1 MTRAIVAAV
10 AVAAVAAGGYAWV
23 SAGQAAGP
31 AIEIRQPVR
40 FVGRTAVFEATV
52 DSPDGQ
58 LTALDAFIEQDGAHR
73 LFGLGDAGDTETR
86 QETATR
92 LRLIRRFDRES
103 HPELRAGPATV
114 VVRATRPVLFGLR
127 ESSSET
133 AVEGRGAAGPAAPD
147 PALPL
152 PLRQPRGRRVHRL
165 PGGAGRRGV
174 RRWRWAT
181 ASTRA
186 TTPPASWTPRPHRAP
201 RTRRRPRAPGSTR
214 APACGWPCSP
224 SRTTRTSGLR
234 CGCTPG
240 DPAGNESRAPF
251 DHRVFDREF
260 RRSRIQVG
268 ERFLRRVVP
277 RIAANA
283 PELADEKV
291 DEASDLA
298 DLLDLYLFINGE
310 LRRRNNST
318 IAALAAETG
327 PRRLWEGPFRQL
339 ANSQVESGFADHRT
353 YFHAGN
359 EIDQQ
364 VHLGFDLASTANAP
378 IRAANAG
385 RVIFA
390 DYLGIFGNC
399 VVVDHGMGLQSL
411 YAHLSAIDAAIG
423 DEVARGDTLGLSG
436 QTGLAGGD
444 HLHFTMLL
452 QGQPVTPVEWWDEH
466 WIEDRILRKLREA
479 SITGPGNR

>member
-1 MTRAIVAAV
+1 MTRAILAAV
-10 AVAAVAAGGYAWV
+10 AVAALAAGGYAWFA
-23 SAGQAAGP
+23 AGQAAGP
-31 AIEIRQPVR
+31 AIEIRQPER

-52 DSPDGQ
+52 DSPDGR
-58 LTALDAFIEQDGAHR
+58 LTALDAFIEQDGSHQ
-73 LFGLGDAGDTETR
+73 LFALEDAGDTETR

-92 LRLIRRFDRES
+92 LRLVRRFDRES

-127 ESSSET
+127 ETSSET
-133 AVEGRGAAGPAAPD
+133 SVAVEVRLDPPRLTPLSRFHYVNHGGAEFIVYRVAPNDVESGVEVGDRFYPGYDAAGALAA
-147 PALPL
+147 AAASGVASPL
-152 PLRQPRGRRVHRL
+152 ESA
-165 PGGAGRRGV
+165 GAGLEG
-174 RRWRWAT
+174 
-181 ASTRA
+181 
-186 TTPPASWTPRPHRAP
+186 
-201 RTRRRPRAPGSTR
+201 GD
-214 APACGWPCSP
+214 
-224 SRTTRTSGLR
+224 GLR
-234 CGCTPG
+234 VALFALAHDQDLGTPMRLYAR
-240 DPAGNESRAPF
+240 DPAGNEARAPF

-268 ERFLRRVVP
+268 EGFLRRVVP
-277 RIAANA
+277 AIAANA
-283 PELADEKV
+283 PELADEEV
-291 DEASDLA
+291 DAASDLG
-298 DLLDLYLFINGE
+298 DLLDLYLFVNGE
-310 LRRRNNST
+310 LRRRNSAT
-318 IAALAAETG
+318 VAALAAETE
-327 PRRLWEGPFRQL
+327 PRWLWQGPFRQL

-353 YFHAGN
+353 YFHAGD

-411 YAHLSAIDAAIG
+411 YAHLSTIDVAIG
-423 DEVARGDTLGLSG
+423 DAVAREDTLGLSG

-452 QGQPVTPVEWWDEH
+452 HGEPVTPVEWWDEH

-479 SITGPGNR
+479 PAADGGGP